1 MKNNKYNS
9 MSKFMIIVLDI
20 LIVFGILI
28 SASLVVRKLTANG
41 NGAFDRSDIV
51 NFILFFV
58 GTYSL
63 LFILYSLRKILKSVI
78 NKGPFNMSIVKNL
91 KNIAVSCY
99 VITVCYLI
107 NFFYNDQF
115 KDFNL
120 IDIGKKGI
128 ETDMEFLIFFFAGCF
143 VLILAQIYKQAVEV
157 KEENDFTV

>member
-9 MSKFMIIVLDI
+9 MSKFMILVLNI
-20 LIVFGILI
+20 LIGFGVLTSI
-28 SASLVVRKLTANG
+28 SLVVRKLTANDDG
-41 NGAFDRSDIV
+41 VFNRTDIV

-58 GTYSL
+58 GTSAL
-63 LFILYSLRKILKSVI
+63 IFILYSLRKILKSVI
-78 NKGPFNMSIVKNL
+78 NKGPFNMAIVKNL
-91 KNIAVSCY
+91 KNISISCF

-115 KDFNL
+115 EQFKL
-120 IDIGKKGI
+120 IEIGKNGI